1 MRALGEAY
9 DVPLLGL
16 ETLDDYGRLA
26 FGAKVAFFC
35 RKPEGLAMPP
45 VGPKCRI
52 IDFNAFKPMPHLPT
66 DEKGSFLGLV
76 R

>member
-1 MRALGEAY
+1 
-9 DVPLLGL
+9 
-16 ETLDDYGRLA
+16 
-26 FGAKVAFFC
+26 
-35 RKPEGLAMPP
+35 MPP